1 MAGTLDPQVAD
12 LVDAAFAK
20 SWPFV
25 KTDPE
30 LAHDDPQEMRTRLA
44 DRLRRLAQNGE
55 WDGCP
60 GQARDEEVRPCNGP
74 GFKRRFVRAAAGQWR
89 R

>member
-1 MAGTLDPQVAD
+1 MAGTLEPQIAE

-55 WDGCP
+55 RDMWRLANAAI
-60 GQARDEEVRPCNGP
+60 GQL
-74 GFKRRFVRAAAGQWR
+74 RRERNAA
-89 R
+89 

>member
-1 MAGTLDPQVAD
+1 MAGTLDPQVAE
-12 LVDAAFAK
+12 LVHAAFAK

-25 KTDPE
+25 KTDPG

-55 WDGCP
+55 RDMWRLANAAI
-60 GQARDEEVRPCNGP
+60 GQL
-74 GFKRRFVRAAAGQWR
+74 RRERNAA
-89 R
+89 